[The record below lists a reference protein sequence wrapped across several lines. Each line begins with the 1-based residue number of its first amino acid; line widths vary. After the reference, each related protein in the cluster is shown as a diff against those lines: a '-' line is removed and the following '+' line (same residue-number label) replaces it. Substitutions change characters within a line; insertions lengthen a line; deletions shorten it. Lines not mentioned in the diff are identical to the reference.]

1 MHKHHIHSVATED
14 CPPTGGFCR
23 THELNILNLAALY
36 AVSRILSRSLAFN
49 ESLREV
55 LRVLHDEAS
64 LTCGMIGVV
73 NPKSNHLSVHA
84 VHHSAAASNVQYQPG
99 EGILGLMLEKQRTV
113 MLCRVDDEP
122 RFLNR
127 LGIYQPDLPFIAVPI
142 KVGGSLQGILAV
154 QPEFPDDGL
163 LEERAQFV
171 EMVAN
176 LIGQSLRLSLE
187 VAQDKSSLVEERDLL
202 RRTVRHQYGFD
213 SMVGRSAVMRRVFE
227 QARLVAKWNTTVL
240 IRGETGTG
248 KELIANAIHYNSP
261 RARNAMVRLNCA
273 ALPENLLESELFG
286 HERGAFT
293 GAVESR
299 KGRFEQAHG
308 GTLFLDEIGEVSAP
322 FQAKLLRILQ
332 EGEFERV
339 GGSRT
344 IKVDVRIIAA
354 THRDLETAVDMG
366 DFREDL
372 FYRLNVMPIFL
383 PPLRERIEDIPEI
396 ARHLLIK
403 IGNNQNRKLS
413 LTDMAQRRL
422 ANHEWPGNVR
432 ELENCLERAAVL
444 SEEGKI
450 DADLIRFPGTRER
463 RTTKVS
469 PGAMELRDSFQR
481 RENSSR
487 AVNPDFSPF
496 SANTPEVDINDPNL
510 SEKERVIAALEQAGW
525 VQAKAARILGMTPR
539 QIAYRIQTLNIE
551 VKQF

>member
-1 MHKHHIHSVATED
+1 MQNTHIHDASTE
-14 CPPTGGFCR
+14 CPTTDGFCR
-23 THELNILNLAALY
+23 THELNILLLAALY
-36 AVSRILSRSLAFN
+36 AVSRVLSRSLAFK
-49 ESLREV
+49 ETLRDV
-55 LRVLHDEAS
+55 LRVLHDEAG
-64 LTCGMIGVV
+64 LTHGL
-73 NPKSNHLSVHA
+73 LSVVDPETGNLTAHTLYTPDGA
-84 VHHSAAASNVQYQPG
+84 NVTDTQYGPG
-99 EGILGLMLEKQRTV
+99 EGIIGLVLEKPRTIK
-113 MLCRVDDEP
+113 LARAADDP
-122 RFLNR
+122 NFLNR
-127 LGIYQPDLPFIAVPI
+127 QGVYQPELPFIAVPI
-142 KVGGSLQGILAV
+142 KVGGNLQGVLAV
-154 QPEFPDDGL
+154 QPEMPEDGL

-187 VAQDKSSLVEERDLL
+187 VAQEKSSLLEERDLL
-202 RRTVRHQYGFD
+202 RRTVRHQFGFD
-213 SMVGRSAVMRRVFE
+213 SMVGRSAVMRRVFD
-227 QARLVAKWNTTVL
+227 QARMVAKWNTTVL

-261 RARNAMVRLNCA
+261 RARNALVKLNCA

-308 GTLFLDEIGEVSAP
+308 GTLFLDEIGEVSSA

-339 GGSRT
+339 GGSKT

-372 FYRLNVMPIFL
+372 FYRLNVMPLFL

-396 ARHLLIK
+396 ARHLLGK
-403 IGNNQNRKLS
+403 IGNDQKRKLS

-422 ANHEWPGNVR
+422 ASHEWPGNVR

-444 SEEGKI
+444 SEDGKI
-450 DADLIRFPGTRER
+450 DVDLIRFPTTRNRSGGKMQQAGMAPLPE
-463 RTTKVS
+463 
-469 PGAMELRDSFQR
+469 PLLRS
-481 RENSSR
+481 
-487 AVNPDFSPF
+487 ATVNPNFEPISP
-496 SANTPEVDINDPNL
+496 SSESDPNQ

>member
-1 MHKHHIHSVATED
+1 MQDTQPLHLADE
-14 CPPTGGFCR
+14 CPPGGGFCR
-23 THELNILNLAALY
+23 THELNILLLAALY
-36 AVSRILSRSLAFN
+36 AVSRELSRSLNFN

-55 LRVLHDEAS
+55 LRVLHEEAGLAHGLIGVVDAES
-64 LTCGMIGVV
+64 GKLAIHTIYNPDGPNADSAQYGPGEGMIG
-73 NPKSNHLSVHA
+73 L
-84 VHHSAAASNVQYQPG
+84 
-99 EGILGLMLEKQRTV
+99 ILERPRTIK
-113 MLCRVDDEP
+113 LARVADEP

-127 LGIYQPDLPFIAVPI
+127 IRIYAEELPFIAVPI
-142 KVGGSLQGILAV
+142 KVGGNLQGVLAV
-154 QPEFPDDGL
+154 QPEAPEDGL

-176 LIGQSLRLSLE
+176 LIGQNLRLAMD
-187 VAQDKSSLVEERDLL
+187 VAQEKSTLLEERDLL
-202 RRTVRHQYGFD
+202 RRTVRHQHGFD
-213 SMVGRSAVMRRVFE
+213 SMVGHSAVMRRVFE
-227 QARLVAKWNTTVL
+227 QARMVAKWNTTVL

-261 RARNAMVRLNCA
+261 RARNMLIKLNCA

-293 GAVESR
+293 GAVEAR
-299 KGRFEQAHG
+299 KGRFEQANG
-308 GTLFLDEIGEVSAP
+308 GTLFLDEIGEVSPA

-339 GGSRT
+339 GGSKT

-354 THRDLETAVDMG
+354 THRDLETAVEMG

-372 FYRLNVMPIFL
+372 FYRLNVMPLFL

-396 ARHLLIK
+396 AKHLLGK
-403 IGNNQNRKLS
+403 IGGDQKRKLT

-422 ANHEWPGNVR
+422 ASHDWPGNVR

-444 SEEGKI
+444 SEDGRI
-450 DADLIRFPGTRER
+450 DVDLIRFPSTRER
-463 RTTKVS
+463 GSARPLRTVPAS
-469 PGAMELRDSFQR
+469 SGGAAPGPA
-481 RENSSR
+481 
-487 AVNPDFSPF
+487 
-496 SANTPEVDINDPNL
+496 EVDINDPSL
-510 SEKERVIAALEQAGW
+510 SERERVVAALEQAGW

>member
-1 MHKHHIHSVATED
+1 MHNDVTNLASADE
-14 CPPTGGFCR
+14 PEYCR
-23 THELNILNLAALY
+23 THGLHVLQMGALY
-36 AVSRILSRSLAFN
+36 AVSQVLSRSLDYR
-49 ESLREV
+49 ETLREV
-55 LRVLHDEAS
+55 LRVLAEEAG
-64 LTCGMIGVV
+64 LIHGMVSVVDPESGNLVVHAMNDTPLAGVV
-73 NPKSNHLSVHA
+73 R
-84 VHHSAAASNVQYQPG
+84 YQPG
-99 EGILGLMLEKQRTV
+99 EGIVGLLLEKPRTIT
-113 MLCRVDDEP
+113 LKRVAEEP

-127 LGIYQPDLPFIAVPI
+127 LGIYEQELPFIAVPI
-142 KVGGSLQGILAV
+142 RVGNTVRGVLAV
-154 QPEFPDDGL
+154 QPEQPEDGL
-163 LEERAQFV
+163 LEDRASFV

-176 LIGQSLRLSLE
+176 LMGHSVRLSLE
-187 VAQDKSSLVEERDLL
+187 VAQEKNSLVEERDLL
-202 RRTVRHQYGFD
+202 RRTVRHQFGFD
-213 SMVGRSAVMRRVFE
+213 NVVGRSNVMRRVFD

-261 RARNAMVRLNCA
+261 RSRNALIKLNCA

-293 GAVESR
+293 GAVEAR

-308 GTLFLDEIGEVSAP
+308 GTLFLDEIGEISAP
-322 FQAKLLRILQ
+322 VQAKMLRVLQ

-339 GGSRT
+339 GGGRT

-396 ARHLLIK
+396 ARHLLGK
-403 IGNNQNRKLS
+403 IGQSQERKLS
-413 LTDMAQRRL
+413 MSDAALRRL
-422 ANHEWPGNVR
+422 AHHTWPGNVR
-432 ELENCLERAAVL
+432 ELENCLERAAIL

-450 DADLIRFPGTRER
+450 DVDLIRFPSVRER
-463 RTTKVS
+463 PAAPRPTLSAPPPAPVYIPQPAASETS
-469 PGAMELRDSFQR
+469 GADIDD
-481 RENSSR
+481 
-487 AVNPDFSPF
+487 PD
-496 SANTPEVDINDPNL
+496 L
-510 SEKERVIAALEQAGW
+510 SERERVITALEQAGW
-525 VQAKAARILGMTPR
+525 VQAKAARLLGMTPR